1 MIRFHQF
8 VAYMKKEQ
16 VSRFEGR
23 LTVNVEKVKI
33 NNGVFMTSLQGRRPD
48 SQEWVTIGLDS
59 YYMAYREGMSLKQL
73 ADDIYD
79 MFNTLENPNYP
90 LDGLGDWEQA
100 KDKIF
105 YKLVNYEKNLE
116 LLKDIPHIPYLDL
129 AITFHVMVERNEKGQ
144 STCPI
149 LHEHTKVWEKGVDQ
163 FYELAR
169 ENTKRLFPASLRT
182 MEEVMIEI
190 IKDYERSKK
199 KKVKGILEDFLS
211 CGLDPSLYILGNTC
225 GLYGAAVVLY
235 EDILKDFAERIKEDI
250 IILPSSIHEVLL
262 VPNSKVHDIEEMKA
276 MVEHINRTEVSKTDV
291 LSDNVYLYSRE
302 KNLMT
307 MI

>member
-1 MIRFHQF
+1 MIRFRQF

-23 LTVNVEKVKI
+23 LTVNVERVKI

-59 YYMAYREGMSLKQL
+59 YYMAYREGMTLKQL

-79 MFNTLENPNYP
+79 MFNTFENPSNP
-90 LDGLGDWEQA
+90 LDGLGDWEQV

-149 LHEHTKVWEKGVDQ
+149 RHEHTKVWGRGVDP

-182 MEEVMIEI
+182 MDEVMIEI
-190 IKDYERSKK
+190 IKGYERSRKK
-199 KKVKGILEDFLS
+199 
-211 CGLDPSLYILGNTC
+211 
-225 GLYGAAVVLY
+225 
-235 EDILKDFAERIKEDI
+235 
-250 IILPSSIHEVLL
+250 
-262 VPNSKVHDIEEMKA
+262 
-276 MVEHINRTEVSKTDV
+276 MV
-291 LSDNVYLYSRE
+291 RE
-302 KNLMT
+302 AL
-307 MI
+307 

>member
-16 VSRFEGR
+16 VSRFQGR
-23 LTVNVEKVKI
+23 LAIKAEKVKI
-33 NNGVFMTSLQGRRPD
+33 NNGVFMTSLQGKRPD
-48 SQEWVTIGLDS
+48 SQEWITIGLDS
-59 YYMAYREGMSLKQL
+59 YYMAYREGMPLKQL
-73 ADDIYD
+73 ADDLYD
-79 MFNTLENPNYP
+79 LFNTFENPSYP
-90 LDGLGDWEQA
+90 LDGLGDWEQV

-116 LLKDIPHIPYLDL
+116 MLKDMPHTPYLDL

-149 LHEHTKVWEKGVDQ
+149 RHEHTKVWGRGVEY

-169 ENTKRLFPASLRT
+169 ENTKRMFPVSLCSID
-182 MEEVMIEI
+182 EVMKEI
-190 IKDYERSKK
+190 IKGYERSGNR
-199 KKVKGILEDFLS
+199 KVRAALEEFFS
-211 CGLDPSLYILGNTC
+211 CGLDTPLYVLSNTC
-225 GLYGAAVVLY
+225 GINGAAVVLY
-235 EDILKDFAERIKEDI
+235 EDILKDFADRIKEDV

-276 MVEHINRTEVSKTDV
+276 MVEHINRTEVPRTAV
-291 LSDNVYLYSRE
+291 LSDNVYLYSKE